1 MTLNEYQELAQR
13 TANKDCSIKSRLIIG
28 GLGICGEAGEVAEH
42 IKKYAGHGHELDDA
56 KVLKEVGDVL
66 WYCAELAALL
76 GANLEDVAQANIAK
90 LKARYPEGFS
100 SERSI
105 NRPTG
110 NGG

>member
-13 TANKDCSIKSRLIIG
+13 TANQDCSVKSRLIIG

-42 IKKYAGHGHELDDA
+42 IKKYAGHGHELNDA
-56 KVLKEVGDVL
+56 QVMRELGDVM
-66 WYCAELAALL
+66 WYVAEIA
-76 GANLEDVAQANIAK
+76 GSMGFDLESVAKANIEK
-90 LKARYPEGFS
+90 LRARYPEGFS

-105 NRPTG
+105 NRPSG